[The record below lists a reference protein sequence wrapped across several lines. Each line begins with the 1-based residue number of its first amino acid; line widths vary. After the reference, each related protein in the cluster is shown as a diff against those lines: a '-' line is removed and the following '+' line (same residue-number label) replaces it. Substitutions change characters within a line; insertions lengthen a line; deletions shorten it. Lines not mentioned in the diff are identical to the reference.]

1 LKNRDKLYQKILNG
15 FLQPIIVINSKDY
28 SIILANEKAKNFYS
42 GKELTCYALT
52 HGHKVPCNEL
62 HYECPLQ
69 IIKESK
75 KPVEVEHIHYDRNGN
90 AKTVILHA
98 QPIFDDEGSVEKII
112 ERYEDISVQK
122 EVEKAFIESEEQ
134 SKRLFENIPIGL
146 YRVSGNGEFLAAN
159 RKFFTMLGF
168 SSFEELSLADT
179 DKIANDL
186 GYSRELFLETIRSDG
201 EVKGLEGVVKRSD
214 GEVKGLEGVVK
225 RSDGS
230 IAYIRENAKAFKNK
244 DGSIQYYEG
253 SFEDI
258 SEYKRVEESLRKE
271 RDLAQK
277 YLDIAGVMMVAI
289 DASQIVTL
297 INKRGCE
304 ILGWSEEDVIGK
316 NWFDNFLPER
326 LRKPVKTTF
335 DKLISGDLE
344 SVEFYEN
351 PILNSNG
358 GERIIAWHNTLL
370 KDEFSNII
378 GTLSSGEDITEIKKV
393 EEQVRYQANLLQK
406 VSDSIIST
414 DIDFRIKSWN
424 MAAESLYGWKE
435 EEVLGKSIAN
445 VTRTQ
450 YPNDK
455 EEDVINSFFTNEYW
469 EGEVIQYRK
478 DGSPI
483 DINSRVILVKDEV
496 GTPLTAIAVNRD
508 ISQQKKTELVQ
519 KELEHRRE
527 NFIWMTSH
535 EIRTPLTV
543 ISGYI
548 DFMGKHLDDINLGKR
563 IRIFGTIK
571 SNLRRLERLT
581 SQVSLIAQLERGI
594 FGINKS
600 IFDFNSF
607 IQEALDPY
615 KVILETH
622 LDLKI
627 DPIGSPL
634 VIDADKDRILEVIDN
649 LLDNAVKQ
657 TDSNNRLI
665 EVRLEAYPTNLRLVI
680 KDNGAGIAQENL
692 GLIFEQ
698 FVSIPTDFCSTG
710 TGIGLYLSQKIIE
723 AHGGILI
730 VNSKGVGKGSSFII
744 DLPRII

>member
-1 LKNRDKLYQKILNG
+1 
-15 FLQPIIVINSKDY
+15 
-28 SIILANEKAKNFYS
+28 
-42 GKELTCYALT
+42 
-52 HGHKVPCNEL
+52 
-62 HYECPLQ
+62 
-69 IIKESK
+69 
-75 KPVEVEHIHYDRNGN
+75 
-90 AKTVILHA
+90 
-98 QPIFDDEGSVEKII
+98 
-112 ERYEDISVQK
+112 
-122 EVEKAFIESEEQ
+122 
-134 SKRLFENIPIGL
+134 
-146 YRVSGNGEFLAAN
+146 
-159 RKFFTMLGF
+159 
-168 SSFEELSLADT
+168 
-179 DKIANDL
+179 
-186 GYSRELFLETIRSDG
+186 
-201 EVKGLEGVVKRSD
+201 
-214 GEVKGLEGVVK
+214 
-225 RSDGS
+225 
-230 IAYIRENAKAFKNK
+230 
-244 DGSIQYYEG
+244 
-253 SFEDI
+253 
-258 SEYKRVEESLRKE
+258 
-271 RDLAQK
+271 
-277 YLDIAGVMMVAI
+277 
-289 DASQIVTL
+289 
-297 INKRGCE
+297 
-304 ILGWSEEDVIGK
+304 
-316 NWFDNFLPER
+316 
-326 LRKPVKTTF
+326 
-335 DKLISGDLE
+335 
-344 SVEFYEN
+344 
-351 PILNSNG
+351 
-358 GERIIAWHNTLL
+358 
-370 KDEFSNII
+370 
-378 GTLSSGEDITEIKKV
+378 
-393 EEQVRYQANLLQK
+393 
-406 VSDSIIST
+406 
-414 DIDFRIKSWN
+414 